1 MMTDTRE
8 ASVRT
13 ALAQILPDDHDW
25 QECCSADW
33 REAFPCGAQPFFTY
47 SLTVTVCIEQVVQAG
62 ADLDD
67 EGFEFYLEALLD
79 WVFISGAPLILGENT
94 EHLMAILEEL
104 HPVTALVMTD
114 TASKN
119 GMSLVEFLGVDRPTR
134 AV

>member
-1 MMTDTRE
+1 MMTNTRE

-33 REAFPCGAQPFFTY
+33 REAFPCGAQPFFEY
-47 SLTVTVCIEQVVQAG
+47 GLTVTVCIEQVVRAG
-62 ADLDD
+62 AQLDEED
-67 EGFEFYLEALLD
+67 FEFYLEALLD
-79 WVFISGAPLILGENT
+79 WVFISGAPLILGEST
-94 EHLMAILEEL
+94 EHLMGLLDEL
-104 HPVTALVMTD
+104 HPVTSLVLTS
-114 TASKN
+114 AARQN